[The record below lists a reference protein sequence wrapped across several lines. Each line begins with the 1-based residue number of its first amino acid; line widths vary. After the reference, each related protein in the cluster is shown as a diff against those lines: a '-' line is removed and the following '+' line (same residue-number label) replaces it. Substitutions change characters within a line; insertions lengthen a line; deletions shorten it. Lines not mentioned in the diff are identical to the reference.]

1 MGTSEDKY
9 RSLRQIPP
17 FPAIATKLL
26 RALSHEDAHIR
37 EIVDLI
43 RVDASLSSELLRVVN
58 SPVYGFAGRISSIQS
73 AVMLL
78 GLDTVKS
85 FALTVTMK
93 GFLHGALR
101 LDLLRRIWRHS
112 LACGMVCE
120 EISGVVA
127 TPMGRDD
134 RAYTAGLLHN
144 VGTLGLF
151 VAHPKIYAEVL
162 EEADGATLLD
172 RERAAFGVDH
182 CEAGDWLAAKWGLP
196 AELRLAAGGHHAP
209 PDTAVFDL
217 VDVVRTGVLLTDA
230 LGFDVVTPAHP
241 YTVCDIRALLP
252 HTAQYRFDPDSVQM
266 TARITGRL
274 DAFD

>member
-1 MGTSEDKY
+1 MGISEDKY

-43 RVDASLSSELLRVVN
+43 RVDVSLSSELLRVVN

-93 GFLHGALR
+93 GFLHAALR
-101 LDLLRRIWRHS
+101 LDLLRRTWRHS
-112 LACGMVCE
+112 LACAIVCE

-144 VGTLGLF
+144 IGALGLF
-151 VAHPKIYAEVL
+151 VAHPKIYTEVV

-182 CEAGDWLAAKWGLP
+182 CEAGQWLAAKWGLP
-196 AELRLAAGGHHAP
+196 AELQLAASGHHAP

-217 VDVVRTGVLLTDA
+217 VDVVRLGVLLTDA

-241 YTVCDIRALLP
+241 YTMCDIRALLP
-252 HTAQYRFDPDSVQM
+252 HTAQYRFDPDPVQM